1 MRTLVILT
9 ALVAVALGSAYDL
22 ANAKSSF
29 ADFKKTHGKV
39 YSAEEESVRFANF
52 VQNLRTAERLNA
64 KNPLA
69 QFGVNKFADQSA
81 AEFKTR
87 HNAQKHFAAV
97 NRTSVADMFAADKV
111 STGGSPVD
119 WRTKGAVTH
128 VKDQGQC
135 GSCWAF
141 STTGN
146 IEGQHFLASK
156 ALVSVSEQELVSC
169 DTTDDGCNGGLM
181 DQAFQWLLTARK
193 GAIATEASYPYVS
206 GGGDAPACKTSGL
219 VIGATITAFKDLPHD
234 ENQMLTFLETKG
246 PIAVAVDAT
255 SWQTYNGGIMTDCES
270 DQIDH
275 GVLVVGYGLSGSTKY
290 WIVKNSWASSW
301 GEAGY
306 IRVGFGTNQCLIN
319 SYPTS
324 STSK

>member
-1 MRTLVILT
+1 MRTFVILA
-9 ALVAVALGSAYDL
+9 ALVAVALGSAYEL
-22 ANAKSSF
+22 SNAKSLF
-29 ADFKKTHGKV
+29 ADFKATHGKV
-39 YSAEEESVRFANF
+39 YSAEEESVRFGNF
-52 VQNLRTAERLNA
+52 VENLRTAARLSA
-64 KNPLA
+64 KNPQA
-69 QFGVNKFADQSA
+69 QFGVNKFSDLSA
-81 AEFKTR
+81 SEFKGR
-87 HNAQKHFAAV
+87 HNAQKYYA
-97 NRTSVADMFAADKV
+97 NLTRSTVANVFTQEQVAAAD
-111 STGGSPVD
+111 SPVD

-146 IEGQHFLASK
+146 IEGQNFLAGHK
-156 ALVSVSEQELVSC
+156 LVALSEQELVSC

-181 DQAFQWLLTARK
+181 DQAFQWLLSSRN
-193 GAIATEASYPYVS
+193 GVIVTEASYPYVS
-206 GGGDAPACKTSGL
+206 GGGDAPSCSLSGK
-219 VIGATITAFKDLPHD
+219 VAGATIASFADLPHD
-234 ENQMLTFLETKG
+234 ENQMLTWLQTHG

-255 SWQTYNGGIMTDCES
+255 SWQTYQGGIMIDCES

-301 GEAGY
+301 GENGY
-306 IRVGFGTNQCLIN
+306 IRVEFGTNQCLIN

-324 STSK
+324 SKAK